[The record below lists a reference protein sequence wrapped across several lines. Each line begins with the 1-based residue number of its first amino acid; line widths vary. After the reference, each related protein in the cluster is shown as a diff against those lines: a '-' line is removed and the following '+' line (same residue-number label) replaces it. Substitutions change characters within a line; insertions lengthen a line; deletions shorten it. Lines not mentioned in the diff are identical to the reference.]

1 MKNIFLFI
9 VFIFTLC
16 RSAYAVTEINVL
28 YGLPHLF
35 KEAHETIARDFMLKH
50 PDIKVNLLA
59 PAKHYDEVATAV
71 LRGAVAGALPDVV
84 YNGTN
89 LMAQFVNRGMA
100 IPLNSFIKADP
111 DFEKEGYIP
120 AMLSTSQIGGVQ
132 YGMPFAIST
141 PIAYYNI
148 DLVRRA
154 GGDPDNLPK
163 TWDQVIALS
172 EKINLLGGNTKGMY
186 LHWSTGGTYIWQTLL
201 TTHNAKL
208 LTPDG
213 KAIAF
218 NTPGGLQ
225 ALELLRDLTVRAKM
239 PNYSREQ
246 GRQDFIAGLIGM
258 QFSSSAELTLV
269 TKQIGNKFTLRTA
282 PFPTP
287 DPQAKLVS
295 GGATAMMFAKDPAKQ
310 RAAWAYMKFAT
321 GAQGQTTM
329 VRFTGYNPSSKVA
342 IDTPSLLGDYYAA
355 APNARVSLGQLSRA
369 APWVGFPGPNG
380 IKISDMV
387 TDKLEAV
394 VSLKLSP
401 KEAMQ
406 QMTAEANALIK

>member
-1 MKNIFLFI
+1 MKALSLLLMLFLS
-9 VFIFTLC
+9 LG

-35 KEAHETIARDFMLKH
+35 KEAHETIARDFMAKH

-71 LRGAVAGALPDVV
+71 FRGAVAGSVPDVV

-89 LMAQFVNRGMA
+89 LMNQFVNRGLA
-100 IPLNSFIKADP
+100 VPLDSFIRNDP

-120 AMLSTSQIGGVQ
+120 AMLATSQIGGVQ

-141 PIAYYNI
+141 PIAYYNV
-148 DLVRRA
+148 DLIRRA
-154 GGDPDNLPK
+154 GGDAEHLPK
-163 TWDQVIALS
+163 TWEQVMELA
-172 EKINLLGGNTKGMY
+172 EKVNQLGGNTKSLY
-186 LHWSTGGTYIWQTLL
+186 LHWSTAGTYIWQTLL
-201 TTHNAKL
+201 STHGASL

-218 NTPGGLQ
+218 NSPGGLKT
-225 ALELLRDLTVRAKM
+225 LELLRDLSVRAKM

-246 GRQDFIAGLIGM
+246 GRQDFSAGLIAM

-269 TKQIGNKFTLRTA
+269 TKQIGSKFTLRTA

-287 DPQAKLVS
+287 DANAKLVS
-295 GGATAMMFAKDPAKQ
+295 GGATAMLLTKDAAKQ
-310 RAAWAYMKFAT
+310 KAAWAYMKFAT
-321 GAQGQTTM
+321 GALGQTTM

-342 IDTPSLLGDYYAA
+342 IETPALLGDYYAKT
-355 APNARVSLGQLSRA
+355 PNARVSLAQLSRA
-369 APWVGFPGPNG
+369 APWLGFPGAMG
-380 IKISDMV
+380 IKISDAV

-401 KEAMQ
+401 KDAMQ
-406 QMTAEANALIK
+406 QMSSEANALLK